1 MVKTFVIN
9 MVSCLFSAFCF
20 GFGCFV
26 EDLDL
31 QELQR
36 EIKEI
41 FVCAEVLYRTGTLK

>member
-1 MVKTFVIN
+1 MVKTFMIN

-26 EDLDL
+26 EDQ